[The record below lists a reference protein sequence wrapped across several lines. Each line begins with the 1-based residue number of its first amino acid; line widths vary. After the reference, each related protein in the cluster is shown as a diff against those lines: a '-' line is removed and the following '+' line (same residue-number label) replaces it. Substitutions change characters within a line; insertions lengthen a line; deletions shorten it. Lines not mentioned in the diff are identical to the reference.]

1 MVFRLDCSQ
10 VFVTLLWCTSQEG
23 GVCTLHTG
31 GIPGDSYDG
40 IWFLIDCIYSK
51 LCVYI
56 DFLPKVDA
64 RCVRQRKESHAVE
77 ILSIR
82 AVKHVWKQLL
92 ATLYTDSYSNRVL
105 FHYIE
110 LASTKRIL

>member
-40 IWFLIDCIYSK
+40 ICRLYLLQTVCI
-51 LCVYI
+51 V